1 MRTIGATERAIRVDT
16 GKFVRDGKPHR
27 ILAGSLHYFRVHP
40 TQWASRLAALRQLGL
55 NTVDTYIPWN
65 FHTLRRGDPDFTGWR
80 DLEGFLAAADAA
92 GLDAIVRPGPYICAE
107 WDGGGLPAWLQF
119 DGPMPLRCS
128 DPRFLAAVSDW
139 FDELVPRIAGSQAS
153 SGGPVVAVQVENEYG
168 SYGDDADYLAWI
180 KDALLDRGIDSLLFT
195 ADGPTELM
203 LDAGSLPGV
212 LSAGT
217 FGSRPDQAAELLR
230 GRRPDDPFVCGE
242 FWNGWFDHWGEQ
254 HHVRN
259 VASAAGTL
267 GEILELGGSVNLYMA
282 DGGTNFGL
290 WSGANSAGGTYQ
302 PTVTSYDSDAP
313 VAEDGSLTAKYLA
326 YQQMFATIDGS
337 ESARSESARSESARG
352 ESARGAAAGG
362 AATDTPPRRLPTT
375 TVPATQRAELL
386 PVLRRWADPATSSA
400 APLTFEQLRTAS
412 GLVSYSARPIL
423 PKGDCELSILDL
435 ADRAQVW
442 VDETLV
448 GTLDRNRPD
457 ERIPLTGN
465 GSRVE
470 LTVVVENQGRINY
483 GPLIGEA
490 KGIRGGVLINRRLVH
505 GWQCSPL
512 DLNLAR
518 TEAAAGALDSI
529 GKRPDSSRIA
539 LTQTAGLSRFMLE
552 VDDPADAFIA
562 LPGWAKGFVWVN
574 DFLLGRYWEIG
585 PQYTLYAPEAL
596 WRSGTNEILV
606 LELERSA
613 ATIEIV
619 GEPQLGAPKEY
630 LEQL

>member
-1 MRTIGATERAIRVDT
+1 MTTINTTERAISVAN
-16 GKFVRDGKPHR
+16 GEFVRAGNPHR

-40 TQWASRLAALRQLGL
+40 TQWPRRLAALREMGL
-55 NTVDTYIPWN
+55 NSVDTYVPWN
-65 FHTLRRGDPDFTGWR
+65 FHELRRGIVDFTGWR

-139 FDELVPRIAGSQAS
+139 FDELIPRIAGSQAS

-168 SYGDDADYLAWI
+168 SYGDDADYLAWL
-180 KDALLDRGIDSLLFT
+180 KQALLDRGIDGLLFT

-217 FGSRPDQAAELLR
+217 FGSHPDQAAELLR
-230 GRRPDDPFVCGE
+230 GRRPGDPFVCGE

-259 VASAAGTL
+259 VPSAVGTL
-267 GEILELGGSVNLYMA
+267 TEILELGGSVNLYMA

-290 WSGANSAGGTYQ
+290 WSGANSDGNTYQ

-313 VAEDGSLTAKYLA
+313 IAEDGSPTAKYLA
-326 YQQMFATIDGS
+326 YQQVFAAPADG
-337 ESARSESARSESARG
+337 ALD
-352 ESARGAAAGG
+352 
-362 AATDTPPRRLPTT
+362 ATPARRLPAA
-375 TVPATQRAELL
+375 TVTATQRADLL
-386 PVLRRWADPATSSA
+386 PVLRQWADPATSST
-400 APLTFEQLRTAS
+400 APLTFEQLRTAG
-412 GLVSYSARPIL
+412 GLVSYSARPML
-423 PKGDCELSILDL
+423 FKGDCEVSILDL

-442 VDETLV
+442 VDGVLV

-470 LTVVVENQGRINY
+470 LTIVVENQGRINY
-483 GPLIGEA
+483 GPLLGES

-518 TEAAAGALDSI
+518 TQAAAAALDPI
-529 GKRPDSSRIA
+529 GEQTASSMTA
-539 LTQTAGLSRFMLE
+539 VPQAAGLSRFTLN

-562 LPGWAKGFVWVN
+562 LRGWAKGFVWVN

-585 PQYTLYAPEAL
+585 PQHTLYAPEAL
-596 WRSGTNEILV
+596 WRNGINEILV

-613 ATIEIV
+613 ASIDIV
-619 GEPQLGAPKEY
+619 GEAALGAPEEY